1 MPKTIKS
8 PFVSCSNALTPRAI
22 GMAIIH
28 ISKTIFASA
37 LPEVSSRNLLFGS
50 IKFSTQR
57 QQLFQGPLG
66 AMPAAI
72 APKDTNCHRQ
82 APRECLHWHRPGH
95 DHANIDTL
103 VLFRVATKTVLF
115 RHGTTV
121 PRICRTAVGKN
132 ENSERPMCLH
142 LPQFHPQVA
151 ATTLEPLFTGPG
163 QLLKTRI
170 KLIAATAGF
179 GNIGWHTFR
188 HSFSAWGKEALKL
201 ETKELLRHENLS
213 TTSELYGG
221 LSLEAKRRASE
232 RSVQYV
238 KQAAQVESMKL
249 GKVDAGNGE
258 CPVSRLSVPR
268 STLRF

>member
-22 GMAIIH
+22 DMAIIH
-28 ISKTIFASA
+28 ISSAPA

-132 ENSERPMCLH
+132 ENSQRPMCLH

-151 ATTLEPLFTGPG
+151 ATKLEPLFTGPG
-163 QLLKTRI
+163 
-170 KLIAATAGF
+170 
-179 GNIGWHTFR
+179 
-188 HSFSAWGKEALKL
+188 SS
-201 ETKELLRHENLS
+201 
-213 TTSELYGG
+213 
-221 LSLEAKRRASE
+221 
-232 RSVQYV
+232 
-238 KQAAQVESMKL
+238 
-249 GKVDAGNGE
+249 
-258 CPVSRLSVPR
+258 
-268 STLRF
+268 